1 MKTKYSVEEFKFNRN
16 MTIVG
21 GALAVVLLVVVG
33 IYYINKMPDLK
44 WVGVL
49 MIVFSVI
56 MLLFFFLCISFF
68 NYKIKQMERE

>member
-16 MTIVG
+16 MTVVG
-21 GALAVVLLVVVG
+21 GALATILLFVVG
-33 IYYINKMPDLK
+33 IYYINKMPEFM

-49 MIVFSVI
+49 MVVFSVI
-56 MLLFFFLCISFF
+56 MLLFFFLIVAVF

>member
-21 GALAVVLLVVVG
+21 GALAIILLFVVG
-33 IYYINKMPDLK
+33 IYYINKMPDFK

-56 MLLFFFLCISFF
+56 LLLFFIFIVLFF